1 MAASVIRQEFITS
14 FHVAVISS
22 VQPLSRVRL
31 FATPWITAR
40 QASLSITN
48 SRSLLKLM
56 SMESVMPPSHL
67 ILCRPLLLLPPIPPI
82 IRVFSNKSTLHMR
95 WPKCWSFSYHITVI
109 IYLPVNTFISVSV
122 ALSRQLFSHS
132 VMSRSL
138 RLYGLQ
144 HTRLPCPSLSP
155 GVCSNSCPLSQ
166 WCHPTISSSVFPF
179 SSHLQSFPASG
190 TFPMSWLFT
199 SDGPSIES
207 LASASVLPIN
217 IQSWFPLGLTGS
229 PCRPCSPR
237 DSLKSSP
244 TPQCKSISSLV
255 FSLLYGPALT
265 SVHHYW
271 GNHSFNYTDL
281 CLQNYVSALSGLVIA
296 FHPRSKHLLIWW
308 LQSLSAVILEPKKIK
323 SVPVS
328 IVSPS
333 ILHEMMEW
341 MPWS

>member
-1 MAASVIRQEFITS
+1 
-14 FHVAVISS
+14 
-22 VQPLSRVRL
+22 
-31 FATPWITAR
+31 
-40 QASLSITN
+40 
-48 SRSLLKLM
+48 
-56 SMESVMPPSHL
+56 
-67 ILCRPLLLLPPIPPI
+67 
-82 IRVFSNKSTLHMR
+82 MR

-132 VMSRSL
+132 VMSHSL

-190 TFPMSWLFT
+190 TFPMSRLFT

-244 TPQCKSISSLV
+244 TPQFKSISSLV
-255 FSLLYGPALT
+255 FSLLYGPTLT
-265 SVHHYW
+265 SVHDYW
-271 GNHSFNYTDL
+271 RNHSFNYTDL
-281 CLQNYVSALSGLVIA
+281 CLQNDVSALSGLVIA
-296 FHPRSKHLLIWW
+296 FHPRSNHLLIWW
-308 LQSLSAVILEPKKIK
+308 LQSPSALILEPKKIK

-333 ILHEMMEW
+333 ILHEVMGVDAMILVFWMLSFKPTFSHSSFTFIKRFFSSSSLSAIKVVSTLYLRLWILLRAILIPACESSSLAFHMMY
-341 MPWS
+341 SA